1 MKFVRAAGYV
11 VMMCARKIF
20 LSLHLIES
28 TQAVITQQ
36 LLLIWKNAK
45 LVVFAIWYV
54 QNQQSRSINKG
65 DDVAEKKLMYG
76 NHAIVEGVIA
86 AGCRFF
92 AGYPITPQ
100 NEIPESMSV
109 RMIEE
114 GGVFVQTE
122 SEIAAINM
130 LFGAT
135 AAGKRA
141 MTSSSSPGISLMQ
154 EGISYIAGA
163 DIPVLVV
170 NIVRGGPGLGNI
182 APAQSD
188 YYQATRGG
196 GHGDYFTITLA
207 PNSAQDLYEFPKLAF
222 ELAEK
227 YRNPALILADGL
239 LGQMMEAVEFS
250 FEPIDPKS
258 LPEKEW
264 ALCGCKGRER
274 RVVRSYDLKQ
284 GRLEELNLR
293 RAEKYIT
300 IRRDEQRFKDEYC
313 DDADLVIVAYG
324 TSSRI
329 ASAAVRM
336 AREKGLKVGLLRPI
350 TLWPFPADVLADMS
364 KRIEN
369 FLVVEMSC
377 GQMIDDV
384 KLATECR
391 SKIHFHGR
399 PGGGV
404 PIPPEILEKIEAVL
418 GGAR

>member
-1 MKFVRAAGYV
+1 M
-11 VMMCARKIF
+11 
-20 LSLHLIES
+20 
-28 TQAVITQQ
+28 
-36 LLLIWKNAK
+36 
-45 LVVFAIWYV
+45 
-54 QNQQSRSINKG
+54 
-65 DDVAEKKLMYG
+65 AEKRLMYG
-76 NHAIVEGVIA
+76 NHAVVEGVIA

-100 NEIPESMSV
+100 NEIPELMSI
-109 RMIEE
+109 RMNAI
-114 GGVFVQTE
+114 GGVFIQTE

-130 LFGAT
+130 LFGAA

-163 DIPVLVV
+163 DMPVLVV
-170 NIVRGGPGLGNI
+170 NVVRGGPGLGNI

-207 PNSAQDLYEFPKLAF
+207 PNSGQDLFEFPKLAF

-239 LGQMMEAVEFS
+239 LGQMMEPVEFS
-250 FEPIDPKS
+250 YEPIDPKS
-258 LPEKEW
+258 LPEPEW
-264 ALCGCKGRER
+264 ALSGCKDRER
-274 RVVRSYDLKQ
+274 RIVRSYDLKP
-284 GRLEELNLR
+284 GKLEEWNWR
-293 RAEKYIT
+293 RVEKYEK
-300 IRRDEQRFKDEYC
+300 IRKHEQRFKTEYC
-313 DDADLVIVAYG
+313 DDAHLVVVAYG
-324 TSSRI
+324 TCSRV
-329 ASAAVRM
+329 SGAAVKM

-350 TLWPFPADVLADMS
+350 TLWPFPYDVLGDMS

-404 PIPPEILEKIEAVL
+404 PTPPEILTKIEQAL
-418 GGAR
+418 GGGR

>member
-1 MKFVRAAGYV
+1 M
-11 VMMCARKIF
+11 
-20 LSLHLIES
+20 
-28 TQAVITQQ
+28 
-36 LLLIWKNAK
+36 
-45 LVVFAIWYV
+45 
-54 QNQQSRSINKG
+54 
-65 DDVAEKKLMYG
+65 AEKRLMYG
-76 NHAIVEGVIA
+76 NHAVVEGVIA

-100 NEIPESMSV
+100 NEIPELMSI
-109 RMIEE
+109 RMNAI
-114 GGVFVQTE
+114 GGVFIQTE

-130 LFGAT
+130 LFGAA

-163 DIPVLVV
+163 DMPVLVV
-170 NIVRGGPGLGNI
+170 NVIRGGPGLGNI

-207 PNSAQDLYEFPKLAF
+207 PNSGQDLFEFPKLAF

-239 LGQMMEAVEFS
+239 LGQMMEPVEFS
-250 FEPIDPKS
+250 YEPIDPKS

-264 ALCGCKGRER
+264 ALSGCKNRER
-274 RVVRSYDLKQ
+274 RVVRSYDLKP
-284 GRLEELNLR
+284 GKLEEWNWR
-293 RAEKYIT
+293 RLKKYEAIKKN
-300 IRRDEQRFKDEYC
+300 EQRFEAIDC
-313 DDADLVIVAYG
+313 DDADLVVVAYG
-324 TSSRI
+324 TCSRV
-329 ASAAVRM
+329 SGAAVRM
-336 AREKGLKVGLLRPI
+336 ARVKGLKVGLLRPI
-350 TLWPFPADVLADMS
+350 TLWPFPTDVLRDMS
-364 KRIEN
+364 QRVEN

-404 PIPPEILEKIEAVL
+404 PTPPEVFTKIEQAL
-418 GGAR
+418 GGGR

>member
-1 MKFVRAAGYV
+1 VKGIR
-11 VMMCARKIF
+11 
-20 LSLHLIES
+20 
-28 TQAVITQQ
+28 
-36 LLLIWKNAK
+36 
-45 LVVFAIWYV
+45 
-54 QNQQSRSINKG
+54 RSGDQIIGRSGEENKEIIM
-65 DDVAEKKLMYG
+65 AEKRLMYG
-76 NHAIVEGVIA
+76 NHAVVEGVIY

-100 NEIPESMSV
+100 NEIPEYMSI
-109 RMIEE
+109 RMNEE
-114 GGVFVQTE
+114 GGVFLQTE

-130 LFGAT
+130 LFGAA

-163 DIPVLVV
+163 DMPVLVV

-207 PNSAQDLYEFPKLAF
+207 PHSGQELFEFPRLGF

-227 YRNPALILADGL
+227 YRNPVLILADGL
-239 LGQMMEAVEFS
+239 LGQMMEPVEFTY
-250 FEPIDPKS
+250 EPIDPKS

-264 ALCGCKGRER
+264 ALSGCKGRER
-274 RVVRSYDLKQ
+274 RVVRSYDLRPGK
-284 GRLEELNLR
+284 LEELNKQR
-293 RAEKYIT
+293 YEKYEKIK
-300 IRRDEQRFKDEYC
+300 RNEQRFKASRC
-313 DDADLVIVAYG
+313 DDADLVVVAYG
-324 TSSRI
+324 TCARVSD
-329 ASAAVRM
+329 AAVRM
-336 AREKGLKVGLLRPI
+336 ARDRGLKVGLLRPVS
-350 TLWPFPADVLADMS
+350 LWPFPWDVLGDMS
-364 KRIEN
+364 KRVEH

-391 SKIHFHGR
+391 SKIQFHGR

-404 PIPPEILEKIEAVL
+404 PTPPEIYEKIEGIL

>member
-1 MKFVRAAGYV
+1 M
-11 VMMCARKIF
+11 
-20 LSLHLIES
+20 
-28 TQAVITQQ
+28 
-36 LLLIWKNAK
+36 
-45 LVVFAIWYV
+45 
-54 QNQQSRSINKG
+54 
-65 DDVAEKKLMYG
+65 AEKKLMYG

-100 NEIPESMSV
+100 NEIPESMSI
-109 RMIEE
+109 RMNEV

-130 LFGAT
+130 LFGAA

-163 DIPVLVV
+163 DMPVLVV
-170 NIVRGGPGLGNI
+170 NVVRGGPGLGNI

-207 PNSAQDLYEFPKLAF
+207 PHSAQELFEFPKLAF

-239 LGQMMEAVEFS
+239 LGQMMEPVEFS
-250 FEPIDPKS
+250 YEPVDPKS

-264 ALCGCKGRER
+264 ALSGCRGRER
-274 RVVRSYDLKQ
+274 RVVRSYDLKP
-284 GRLEELNLR
+284 GKLEEWNLR
-293 RAEKYIT
+293 RIEKYSKIKKN
-300 IRRDEQRFKDEYC
+300 EQRFEATDC

-324 TSSRI
+324 TCSRV
-329 ASAAVRM
+329 SGAAVKM
-336 AREKGLKVGLLRPI
+336 ARGKGFKVGLLRPI
-350 TLWPFPADVLADMS
+350 TLWPFPWDVFADMS

-384 KLATECR
+384 KLATEHR

-404 PIPPEILEKIEAVL
+404 PTPLEVYKKIEKIL

>member
-1 MKFVRAAGYV
+1 M
-11 VMMCARKIF
+11 
-20 LSLHLIES
+20 
-28 TQAVITQQ
+28 
-36 LLLIWKNAK
+36 
-45 LVVFAIWYV
+45 
-54 QNQQSRSINKG
+54 
-65 DDVAEKKLMYG
+65 AEKKLMYG

-100 NEIPESMSV
+100 NEIPELMSI
-109 RMIEE
+109 RMNEI

-122 SEIAAINM
+122 SEISAINM
-130 LFGAT
+130 LFGAA

-207 PNSAQDLYEFPKLAF
+207 PHSAQDLYEFPKLAF

-239 LGQMMEAVEFS
+239 LGQMMEPVEFS
-250 FEPIDPKS
+250 SKPIDPKS

-274 RVVRSYDLKQ
+274 RVVRSYDLKA
-284 GRLEELNLR
+284 GKLEVLNLR
-293 RAEKYIT
+293 RAEKYAKIKSN
-300 IRRDEQRFKDEYC
+300 EQRFKTEYC

-324 TSSRI
+324 TCSRV
-329 ASAAVRM
+329 SDAAVKM
-336 AREKGLKVGLLRPI
+336 ARDKGFKVGLLRPI
-350 TLWPFPADVLADMS
+350 TLWPFPMDVLGDMA
-364 KRIEN
+364 KKVDN

-391 SKIHFHGR
+391 SRIYFHGR

-404 PIPPEILEKIEAVL
+404 PTPPEIYKRIEEVL